1 MQKDS
6 LYFFRGERERK
17 REGKKDN
24 SKLSLSLGKLSSIAK
39 RFSFFPPRYTK
50 KPDEKNTITIASSLL
65 LKSIDRRNGSKSCL
79 NTI

>member
-6 LYFFRGERERK
+6 CTFLEERERE
-17 REGKKDN
+17 REREKKTIQ
-24 SKLSLSLGKLSSIAK
+24 SYRYRLGNYL
-39 RFSFFPPRYTK
+39 RLPNVFPFFPPRYTK